1 MDTFDWHMLLTS
13 GATCRMSLRACLRT
27 ATVRAPFGSQVT
39 GYGKPQLNL
48 SSFYSDCS
56 LGVWLSV
63 HRFNHRPN
71 QWSGQDGGLRRTW
84 VTSAPSHILEQ
95 WKLENYHLPL
105 PVHTPLTGTVFHSHW
120 KIFNTAVFPE
130 LNRTGS
136 WNLTKN
142 MSWEIQLTCI
152 WFMETGEITPRTM
165 DTHASQAEITQP
177 VEYLLG
183 LMDPST
189 PQKNGSHVTLTQWQ
203 PVRSNATGVRCLL
216 YKLSNQIM
224 AV

>member
-71 QWSGQDGGLRRTW
+71 QWSGQDGGLWRTW
-84 VTSAPSHILEQ
+84 VTPAPSHILEQ

-105 PVHTPLTGTVFHSHW
+105 PVHTPFTGTVFHSHW
-120 KIFNTAVFPE
+120 KILTPLYFQNSVE
-130 LNRTGS
+130 LAAETSLRIWVEKYNWHVYGS
-136 WNLTKN
+136 WKQ
-142 MSWEIQLTCI
+142 E
-152 WFMETGEITPRTM
+152 
-165 DTHASQAEITQP
+165 
-177 VEYLLG
+177 
-183 LMDPST
+183 
-189 PQKNGSHVTLTQWQ
+189 
-203 PVRSNATGVRCLL
+203 
-216 YKLSNQIM
+216 KLHQEPWIHM
-224 AV
+224 PLKQR